1 MSRANVLALVTA
13 ALWALWSMTE
23 RHALKTAGPYGVALA
38 LAVAVLLT
46 SFVEMPVLWRL
57 MQRAEE
63 PSPWPVFG
71 WVLLSAVT
79 LCVAGVVYGFA
90 MKTGRPGVVTALAS
104 SYPAIIAVGMMV
116 TGREPFSARV
126 LLGVFMVVG
135 GAALVSRE

>member
-1 MSRANVLALVTA
+1 
-13 ALWALWSMTE
+13 
-23 RHALKTAGPYGVALA
+23 
-38 LAVAVLLT
+38 
-46 SFVEMPVLWRL
+46 

-104 SYPAIIAVGMMV
+104 SYPAIIAVGMMA